1 MLCQASG
8 MFPDLVTFKWKK
20 KGAGDI
26 YQDISAGDVV
36 EQRNESPT
44 VTVTSMLIV
53 DKDKAQT
60 DTFQCTVIHEGNSEN
75 PKPLE
80 MKEGN
85 LKKLW
90 FTTVTCVQFCEI
102 KV

>member
-20 KGAGDI
+20 QDAGDWK
-26 YQDISAGDVV
+26 DISEGDVV

-60 DTFQCTVIHEGNSEN
+60 DNYQCTVIHEGNSEK

-80 MKEGN
+80 MKKGN
-85 LKKLW
+85 LKKL
-90 FTTVTCVQFCEI
+90 
-102 KV
+102 

>member
-8 MFPDLVTFKWKK
+8 MFPDLVTFKWEKK
-20 KGAGDI
+20 DKKDKKAGNWK
-26 YQDISAGDVV
+26 DISEGDVV

-60 DTFQCTVIHEGNSEN
+60 DNYQCTVIHEGNSEK

-80 MKEGN
+80 MKKGN
-85 LKKLW
+85 LKKL
-90 FTTVTCVQFCEI
+90 
-102 KV
+102 